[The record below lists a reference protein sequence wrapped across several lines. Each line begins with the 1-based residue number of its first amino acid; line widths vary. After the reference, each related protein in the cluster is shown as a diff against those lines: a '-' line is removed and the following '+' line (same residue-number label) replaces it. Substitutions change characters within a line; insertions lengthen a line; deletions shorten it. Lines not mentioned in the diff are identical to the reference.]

1 MQSTNLNNTKEAR
14 VVSANTPRG
23 PSCFGAA
30 EETRG
35 LWESTAEPQESLS
48 SELNLS
54 PERCLQSCPAEGFSS
69 QFPQLSLHHTAP
81 STVMRAKVREEL
93 EPLRFAYL

>member
-1 MQSTNLNNTKEAR
+1 MHSMSLNNIEEAQ
-14 VVSANTPRG
+14 VVYAKNPRG

-30 EETRG
+30 EETTG

-48 SELNLS
+48 SELNSS
-54 PERCLQSCPAEGFSS
+54 PECCLQGPSAQP
-69 QFPQLSLHHTAP
+69 AP
-81 STVMRAKVREEL
+81 SAAMRAKVREEL